1 MSSRNALQRLST
13 KRLRCAVYT
22 RKSTEHNLDLAF
34 NSLDAQREA
43 CEAYVKSQAHEGWA
57 LLADRYDDGGL
68 SGASLQRPALQQ
80 LLSDIRAARVDI
92 IVVYKVDRLT
102 RSLADFAKL
111 VEAFDAH
118 GVAFVS
124 VTQSFNTTSSMGRLT
139 LNVLLSFAQFER
151 EVIGERVR
159 DKIAASKRKGLWV
172 GGPVPLGYRSVG
184 KALEVVPEQAE
195 IVRTIYERYLAVG
208 SIGSL
213 IEDLH
218 QRGISPRRGSERGL
232 NLGETEDLSPS
243 RPRRFT
249 LGPLA
254 YILKN
259 RIYVGEIAY
268 KGEIHPGRH
277 TPIIERAPF
286 DAVQARLAGAAIARR
301 TRRRGSGHLLVG
313 RLYDDRGHHMSPSHA
328 TKAGVRYRY
337 YVSQALLQHRK
348 ADAGTVARVAAPDID
363 MLVAAAVRQ
372 QLAGQLVQDAPL
384 PADATLD
391 GSADQDLMAAH
402 VQRVTL
408 RAQQVEIAFKALGSD
423 QAVAESFES
432 KRDALNRGNADETGD
447 TNIASPVL
455 VVPWTPRVGSF
466 RKGISHEPSGYNPT
480 GPDPMDHQ
488 RLDPQARAV
497 LLAAIGKA
505 RAWVDDLRAG
515 RVNSLGEIAR
525 REGKGER
532 HIRLLAVL
540 AFVSP
545 KIVAAIN
552 AGRAPASLTV
562 SALARSLPHLW
573 SEQERRFGID

>member
-1 MSSRNALQRLST
+1 MSARNTVQSAPP

-43 CEAYVKSQAHEGWA
+43 CEAYVKSQAHEGWS

-80 LLSDIRAARVDI
+80 LLADIRAARVDI

-111 VEAFDAH
+111 VEEFDAH

-184 KALEVVPEQAE
+184 KALAVMPEEAE
-195 IVRTIYERYLAVG
+195 IVRTIFERYLIVG
-208 SIGSL
+208 SIGLL
-213 IEDLH
+213 IDDLH
-218 QRGISPRRGSERGL
+218 QRGICPRHTRRQGSETSERVDNYEGQPPARS
-232 NLGETEDLSPS
+232 E
-243 RPRRFT
+243 RFT

-268 KGEIHPGRH
+268 KGEVHVGRH
-277 TPIIERAPF
+277 APIIERALF
-286 DAVQARLAGAAIARR
+286 DAVQERLADAAIARR
-301 TRRRGSGHLLVG
+301 TRRRGSSHLLAG
-313 RLYDDRGHHMSPSHA
+313 RLYDDRGNCMSPSHA

-348 ADAGTVARVAAPDID
+348 ADAGSIARVAAPDID
-363 MLVAAAVRQ
+363 ALVVAAVRQ
-372 QLAGQLVQDAPL
+372 HLDCEIIQDGAPT
-384 PADATLD
+384 AVASSD
-391 GSADQDLMAAH
+391 GMGDHDLIASH

-408 RAQQVEIAFKALGSD
+408 GAQNVDIVMKSIESDHAIA
-423 QAVAESFES
+423 
-432 KRDALNRGNADETGD
+432 DANETEADVSMRNDADETED
-447 TNIASPVL
+447 ECSPSLVL
-455 VVPWTPRVGSF
+455 VVPWTPRSGNL
-466 RKGISHEPSGYNPT
+466 RKGIAHEPAGK
-480 GPDPMDHQ
+480 Q
-488 RLDPQARAV
+488 VIDPQARTA
-497 LLAAIGKA
+497 LLTAIAKA
-505 RAWVDDLRAG
+505 RNWIDDVLAGRAG
-515 RVNSLGEIAR
+515 SFAEIAH
-525 REGKGER
+525 REQKGER
-532 HIRLLAVL
+532 HIRLLAPL

-545 KIVAAIN
+545 KVIN
-552 AGRAPASLTV
+552 AITAGSAPASLTV

-573 SEQERRFGID
+573 SEQEKQFRIG

>member
-1 MSSRNALQRLST
+1 MSTGNAVRHEVP

-43 CEAYVKSQAHEGWA
+43 CEAYVKSQAHEGWIV
-57 LLADRYDDGGL
+57 LKDRYDDGGL

-80 LLSDIRAARVDI
+80 LLSDIRAAGVDI
-92 IVVYKVDRLT
+92 VVVYKVDRLT

-111 VEAFDAH
+111 VEEFDAH

-184 KALEVVPEQAE
+184 KALEVIPEQAE
-195 IVRTIYERYLAVG
+195 IVRIIYERYLAVG

-213 IEDLH
+213 IEDLQ
-218 QRGISPRRGSERGL
+218 QRGIRPCRGRGRNPNANEREDGSHSP
-232 NLGETEDLSPS
+232 PQ
-243 RPRRFT
+243 RFT

-268 KGEIHPGRH
+268 KGDIHPGRH
-277 TPIIERAPF
+277 EPIIERALF
-286 DAVQARLAGAAIARR
+286 DAVQERLLGAAIARR
-301 TRRRGSGHLLVG
+301 TRRRGSGHLLAG

-328 TKAGVRYRY
+328 IKAGVRYRY

-348 ADAGTVARVAAPDID
+348 ADAGSVARVAAPDID
-363 MLVAAAVRQ
+363 TLVAAAVRQ
-372 QLAGQLVQDAPL
+372 HVAGRVAQEDAP
-384 PADATLD
+384 PVDATLD
-391 GSADQDLMAAH
+391 RISDRDLITTR
-402 VQRVTL
+402 VQRVILHT
-408 RAQQVEIAFKALGSD
+408 RQVEIALALQEPN
-423 QAVAESFES
+423 QAVPDRTSLPGEDLEH
-432 KRDALNRGNADETGD
+432 DNDVALEDKG
-447 TNIASPVL
+447 IASPVL
-455 VVPWTPRVGSF
+455 VVPWTPRVGIL
-466 RKGISHEPSGYNPT
+466 RKGISHEPAGHQPT
-480 GPDPMDHQ
+480 DSQ
-488 RLDPQARAV
+488 RLDPQARGA

-505 RAWVDDLRAG
+505 RTWVDDLLAG
-515 RVNSLGEIAR
+515 RVGSLAEIAR

-532 HIRLLAVL
+532 HIRLLIVL

-545 KIVAAIN
+545 KVISAIT
-552 AGRAPASLTV
+552 AGSAPASLTV
-562 SALARSLPHLW
+562 SSMARSLPHIW
-573 SEQERRFGID
+573 SEQEQRYGNS